1 MAIDRE
7 DVEAVRERT
16 RKSRETRDRID
27 FLRSAQEKAKPYE
40 SLVNDP
46 SWNPYV
52 NELTEWMMAAR
63 ERANVLAG
71 QMNDP
76 GKFLTA
82 DQVVYLRMNVA
93 ALRAEA
99 DAHSKS
105 IALVRGILEKR
116 DHVEDVMHREV
127 ASQHA

>member
-16 RKSRETRDRID
+16 RKSRETHDKLS
-27 FLRSAQEKAKPYE
+27 FLQTMQEKAKPYE

-52 NELTEWMMAAR
+52 NDLAEWMKAAR

-71 QMNDP
+71 QLTDP
-76 GKFLTA
+76 AKFLTT
-82 DQVVYLRMNVA
+82 DQVTAVRMNIA

-99 DAHSKS
+99 DAYDKA
-105 IALVRGILEKR
+105 IGKVQAILKER
-116 DHVEDVMHREV
+116 DAVEDAVNRE
-127 ASQHA
+127 AMSQHV